1 MTPDFLKKSSER
13 QSLGEPWKILVVDDE
28 PDIHAITSIIVKD
41 IVFEGRP
48 VKIYSAYSAAEA
60 TEFLSNVP
68 DIAVAIIDVVMEKA
82 DSGLRL
88 VKYIREDLG
97 NNLMRLVIRTGQPGY
112 APPKEIVLKYDINDY
127 REKAELSSNALFTM
141 IVSKLREYK
150 HIVMLDTQKKLLE
163 RLNFYASLL
172 NSFVG
177 SSINTSESNAHIDLI
192 TEVLDNISLITG
204 NNFSLKYDLK
214 PLTSEDAYNN
224 NTVKHFKWI
233 TNNGIEL
240 KFKNKLRELTTMN
253 IYFTEEFYELY
264 KGIIESFFERFSLAI
279 ENQLLTQDLIDAF
292 YKIVYII
299 STVIETRSF
308 ETGEHIRRM
317 EKVAVIMGKFLGYTR
332 EFSNV
337 FGIAAMLHDVGKIGI
352 PDNILNKP
360 GKLSQEEFEVIKKHT
375 IIGFNILSAIDH
387 PIFELAS
394 SVALNHH
401 ENWDGSGYPYGL
413 RGEEIP
419 IEARVVSLIDV
430 FDALL
435 SDRIY
440 SPAWKE
446 DDVIKY
452 IKENSGVKFDPNVVK
467 VFFNNY
473 DYIRKIYFG

>member
-1 MTPDFLKKSSER
+1 MTPDFLKKGAER
-13 QSLGEPWKILVVDDE
+13 RVLGEPWKILVVDDE
-28 PDIHAITSIIVKD
+28 PDIHAITSIIAKD

-48 VKIYSAYSAAEA
+48 VKVYSAYSAVEA
-60 TEFLSNVP
+60 IEILNHVQ
-68 DIAVAIIDVVMEKA
+68 DMALALIDVVMEKD

-97 NNLMRLVIRTGQPGY
+97 NYLMRLVIRTGQPGY

-150 HIVMLDTQKKLLE
+150 HILMLDTQKKLLE
-163 RLNFYASLL
+163 RLNFYASRISRFL
-172 NSFVG
+172 G
-177 SSINTSESNAHIDLI
+177 SSNTFESTAHIDLI
-192 TEVLDNISLITG
+192 TEILDNISLIMG

-214 PLTSEDAYNN
+214 TLSGESAYND
-224 NTVKHFKWI
+224 TVKHFRW
-233 TNNGIEL
+233 TDDSGIEL
-240 KFKNKLRELTTMN
+240 KFKSKIREFTTVN
-253 IYFTEEFYELY
+253 VYFTKTFDELY
-264 KGIIESFFERFSLAI
+264 KGIIEAFFERFSLAI
-279 ENQLLTQDLIDAF
+279 ENNLLTQDLIDAF
-292 YKIVYII
+292 YKIVYVI
-299 STVIETRSF
+299 SNVIETRSF

-317 EKVAVIMGKFLGYTR
+317 EKVAALMGKFFGYSE

-360 GKLSQEEFEVIKKHT
+360 GKLSQEEFEIIKKHT
-375 IIGFNILSAIDH
+375 IIGFNILSAIEH

-413 RGEEIP
+413 KGEEIP
-419 IEARVVSLIDV
+419 IEARIVSLIDV

-440 SPAWKE
+440 RPAWKE
-446 DDVIKY
+446 EDVVNY
-452 IKENSGVKFDPNVVK
+452 IKQNTGIKFDPNVVK

-473 DYIRKIYFG
+473 DYVRQIYFS

>member
-1 MTPDFLKKSSER
+1 MTPDFLKKGAER
-13 QSLGEPWKILVVDDE
+13 QALGEPWKILVVDDE
-28 PDIHAITSIIVKD
+28 PDIHAITSIIAKD

-48 VKIYSAYSAAEA
+48 VKVYSAYSAAEA
-60 TEFLSNVP
+60 IEILNHVQ
-68 DIAVAIIDVVMEKA
+68 DMALALIDVVMEKD

-88 VKYIREDLG
+88 VRYVREDLG
-97 NNLMRLVIRTGQPGY
+97 NYLIRLVIRTGQPGY
-112 APPKEIVLKYDINDY
+112 APPKEIVLKYDIDDY

-150 HIVMLDTQKKLLE
+150 RILMLDTQKKLLE
-163 RLNFYASLL
+163 RLNFYASRINRFAV
-172 NSFVG
+172 NS
-177 SSINTSESNAHIDLI
+177 NTFESTTHIDLI
-192 TEVLDNISLITG
+192 TEILDNISLITG

-214 PLTSEDAYNN
+214 PLSNENKYND
-224 NTVKHFKWI
+224 TVKHFRW
-233 TNNGIEL
+233 TTDNGIEL
-240 KFKNKLRELTTMN
+240 KFKSKIRELTTLN
-253 IYFTEEFYELY
+253 VYFAKTFDELY
-264 KGIIESFFERFSLAI
+264 KGIIETFFERFSLTI
-279 ENQLLTQDLIDAF
+279 ENNLLTQDLIDAF
-292 YKIVYII
+292 YKIVYVI

-317 EKVAVIMGKFLGYTR
+317 EKVAVLMSKFFGYSE

-360 GKLSQEEFEVIKKHT
+360 GKLSQEEFETIKKHT

-401 ENWDGSGYPYGL
+401 ENWDGSGYPHGL
-413 RGEEIP
+413 KGEEIP
-419 IEARVVSLIDV
+419 IEARIVSLIDV

-440 SPAWKE
+440 RPAWKE
-446 DDVIKY
+446 EDVIRY
-452 IKENSGVKFDPNVVK
+452 IKQNTGIKFDPNVVK
-467 VFFNNY
+467 LFLDNY
-473 DYIRKIYFG
+473 DYVRQIYFF